1 MVPERRS
8 EKHSAEY
15 SGRTVEEALENAVRD
30 LGIPAQ
36 ALDYQV
42 VSDSTRNF
50 LGLMRTGE
58 VKLRVSWES
67 LVETGPPAEE
77 QEVAEQVA
85 EPPVIEEEAG
95 APDSSASDSG
105 APESGPLERGTKTPS
120 ETLVAPEEKVE
131 EEEEDREREQDP
143 RFKQNPPEL
152 QDVALDVLNT
162 LLDKIGVM
170 AAVEVVDRGGQLDE
184 ASGDVNPLVL
194 NVVGDDLG
202 ILIGRRGETLR
213 DLQFITRLITSRRLG
228 TWPNLVIDVEGYKAK
243 REESLRTLARRVAD
257 QVRSSGEATAL
268 EPMPAHERRIVHLTL
283 RDDPDVYTESTGK
296 EDRRKVQ
303 ILPK

>member
-1 MVPERRS
+1 MDPEKRS

-36 ALDYQV
+36 ALEYQV

-58 VKLRVSWES
+58 VRLRVSWET
-67 LVETGPPAEE
+67 LVEKEEAPAEE
-77 QEVAEQVA
+77 PVAADEVAEA
-85 EPPVIEEEAG
+85 PVVEQEVEVSE
-95 APDSSASDSG
+95 DRVSEDRASESG
-105 APESGPLERGTKTPS
+105 ASVDGEEMPS
-120 ETLVAPEEKVE
+120 ETVAAPEEEVE
-131 EEEEDREREQDP
+131 EDQEKEPDP

-152 QDVALDVLNT
+152 QSVALDVLNT
-162 LLDKIGVM
+162 LLDEIGVM

-202 ILIGRRGETLR
+202 ILIGRRGDTLR

-243 REESLRTLARRVAD
+243 REDSLRTLARRVAD
-257 QVRSSGEATAL
+257 QVRSSGEATVL

-296 EDRRKVQ
+296 DERRKVQ